1 MGTFIDNS
9 KATPNEQGTYSYTVK
24 HEIAEKYG
32 INVLPDGQ
40 IATVNNRGF
49 QMSTPSTL
57 VDEWIKAY
65 DGKLPLLDIGSA
77 YGINTFKAAMAKADV
92 VAIDMAENQ
101 LAYIKEA
108 WEATPH
114 DPDCGK
120 VKVMHGRLPELDIK
134 DKNLKA
140 SAILCAE
147 VLHFLEG
154 KELAPAF
161 KRMYE
166 LLKPGGMLTLT
177 TCGIDTLN
185 IEGFDDIKQIFLD
198 RKANNVAWPGEVGF
212 DGQHRLSTDQVP
224 NSCRPT
230 LIHILE
236 PEQLRRVAEENG
248 FTVELCQYA
257 HHPGLPKFARDADEG
272 RIHIQLLARRNN

>member
-1 MGTFIDNS
+1 MTISTRNS
-9 KATPNEQGTYSYTVK
+9 YSYTPNR
-24 HEIAEKYG
+24 EIAEKYG
-32 INVLPDGQ
+32 ISVLPDGQ
-40 IATVNNRGF
+40 LGTVNNTGF

-57 VDEWIKAY
+57 VDEWIEGY

-92 VAIDMAENQ
+92 VAIDMTENQ
-101 LAYIKEA
+101 LEYIREA

-120 VKVMHGRLPELDIK
+120 VKVMYGRLPELDIK

-161 KRMYE
+161 ARMYE
-166 LLKPGGMLTLT
+166 LLKPGGLLAVTA
-177 TCGIDTLN
+177 CGIDFFDVKGFAN
-185 IEGFDDIKQIFLD
+185 HKASYIEK
-198 RKANNVAWPGEVGF
+198 KAKNMPWPGESHLTRIVGSL
-212 DGQHRLSTDQVP
+212 QESEMP
-224 NSCRPT
+224 SSSCPRF
-230 LIHILE
+230 IHLFE
-236 PEQLRRVAEENG
+236 PEQLRQVAEENG
-248 FTVELCQYA
+248 FIVELCQHA
-257 HHPGLPKFARDADEG
+257 HHAGLPAVAQAVGGSKL
-272 RIHIQLLARRNN
+272 HIQLLARRKD